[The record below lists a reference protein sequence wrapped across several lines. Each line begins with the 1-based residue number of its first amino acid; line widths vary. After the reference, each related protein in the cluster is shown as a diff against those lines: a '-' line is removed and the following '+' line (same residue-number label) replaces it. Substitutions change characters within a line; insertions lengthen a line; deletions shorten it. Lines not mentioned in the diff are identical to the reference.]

1 MIQKIKIIKTLII
14 IFSLSLSFSANAQTV
29 EEIIKGRKAMFS
41 ENYQNAKKISILLK
55 SKRIEEAKPL
65 MKKISDNYIKL
76 LDYFPE
82 NAKEGFKTGA
92 LPSIWENK
100 DEFNALMKKASDD
113 MIKLAKAIDTAEDL
127 RENVYVRESL
137 ETSQL
142 SAKSGTRFRSV
153 SKETNPPKIS
163 TTMAADVVSEVRC
176 GSKVGGSAHNLLNTP
191 PASIS
196 EPTDASAIVLIS
208 DFSLGTEEDIG
219 DVDSDEEMAP
229 S

>member
-1 MIQKIKIIKTLII
+1 MIQKIRIIKTLVI

-82 NAKEGFKTGA
+82 NTKEGFKTGA

-100 DEFNALMKKASDD
+100 GEFNALMKKASDD
-113 MIKLAKAIDTAEDL
+113 MIKLAKAIETAEDL
-127 RENVYVRESL
+127 RAVQKELMWSNCTACHS
-137 ETSQL
+137 
-142 SAKSGTRFRSV
+142 RFR
-153 SKETNPPKIS
+153 
-163 TTMAADVVSEVRC
+163 
-176 GSKVGGSAHNLLNTP
+176 
-191 PASIS
+191 
-196 EPTDASAIVLIS
+196 
-208 DFSLGTEEDIG
+208 
-219 DVDSDEEMAP
+219 AP
-229 S
+229 H

>member
-1 MIQKIKIIKTLII
+1 MKQKIKIIQTI
-14 IFSLSLSFSANAQTV
+14 IFIFFMSFPFYANAMTV

-113 MIKLAKAIDTAEDL
+113 MIKLAKAIETAEDL
-127 RENVYVRESL
+127 RAAQKELMWNNC
-137 ETSQL
+137 
-142 SAKSGTRFRSV
+142 SACHSKFR
-153 SKETNPPKIS
+153 
-163 TTMAADVVSEVRC
+163 
-176 GSKVGGSAHNLLNTP
+176 
-191 PASIS
+191 
-196 EPTDASAIVLIS
+196 
-208 DFSLGTEEDIG
+208 
-219 DVDSDEEMAP
+219 AP
-229 S
+229 H

>member
-1 MIQKIKIIKTLII
+1 MIQKIKIIKIIII
-14 IFSLSLSFSANAQTV
+14 IFSLTFSFSAYAQTV

-82 NAKEGFKTGA
+82 NTKEGFKTGA

-127 RENVYVRESL
+127 RAVQKDFMWSNC
-137 ETSQL
+137 
-142 SAKSGTRFRSV
+142 SACHSKFR
-153 SKETNPPKIS
+153 
-163 TTMAADVVSEVRC
+163 
-176 GSKVGGSAHNLLNTP
+176 
-191 PASIS
+191 
-196 EPTDASAIVLIS
+196 
-208 DFSLGTEEDIG
+208 
-219 DVDSDEEMAP
+219 AP
-229 S
+229 H

>member
-14 IFSLSLSFSANAQTV
+14 IFSLCFPFTDNAQTL

-82 NAKEGFKTGA
+82 NTKEGFKTGA

-100 DEFNALMKKASDD
+100 DEFNTLMKKASDD

-127 RENVYVRESL
+127 RAAQKELMWSNC
-137 ETSQL
+137 
-142 SAKSGTRFRSV
+142 SACHSKFR
-153 SKETNPPKIS
+153 
-163 TTMAADVVSEVRC
+163 
-176 GSKVGGSAHNLLNTP
+176 
-191 PASIS
+191 
-196 EPTDASAIVLIS
+196 
-208 DFSLGTEEDIG
+208 
-219 DVDSDEEMAP
+219 AP
-229 S
+229 H

>member
-1 MIQKIKIIKTLII
+1 MMQKIKIIKSLII
-14 IFSLSLSFSANAQTV
+14 IFSISLSFSANAQTV

-82 NAKEGFKTGA
+82 NTKEGFKTGA

-127 RENVYVRESL
+127 RAAQKELMWSNC
-137 ETSQL
+137 
-142 SAKSGTRFRSV
+142 SACHSKFR
-153 SKETNPPKIS
+153 
-163 TTMAADVVSEVRC
+163 
-176 GSKVGGSAHNLLNTP
+176 
-191 PASIS
+191 
-196 EPTDASAIVLIS
+196 
-208 DFSLGTEEDIG
+208 
-219 DVDSDEEMAP
+219 AP
-229 S
+229 H